1 MPSTI
6 ATFIAH
12 PGEFF
17 ERRVARLSGPRGAG
31 VATALSLASTLA
43 IGAIMWLF
51 SRRFTGTTTIDN
63 PDYPGDQFCE
73 GELSVTPAGCDQPA
87 TQTVEVSSLLWEEI
101 GGILPIA
108 FVGLLVLWVALAVAL
123 HIGASLADADGRIGQ
138 TLEVAAWGFVPTV
151 VTTVVG
157 GAALVAFAAQADLS
171 TGDPETLLT
180 SVEAIR
186 TGVSGLTLQGIQLA
200 GAAWQAYVWAA
211 GLRVVHDISRAAAV
225 TTAAVTAAVPVLLG

>member
-1 MPSTI
+1 MPSTV
-6 ATFIAH
+6 ATFIAR

-17 ERRVARLSGPRGAG
+17 ERRVDRLSGVRGAG
-31 VATALSLASTLA
+31 VAAALSLASILA

-51 SRRFTGTTTIDN
+51 SRQFTGTTTIDN
-63 PDYPGDQFCE
+63 PGYPGDQFCR
-73 GELSVTPAGCDQPA
+73 GELSVTPTGCDEPA

-101 GGILPIA
+101 VGILPIA

-123 HIGASLADADGRIGQ
+123 HIGASLTNADGRIGE
-138 TLEVAAWGFVPTV
+138 TLEIAAWGFVPAV

-171 TGDPETLLT
+171 TGDPETLLA
-180 SVEAIR
+180 SVESIR
-186 TGVSGLTLQGIQLA
+186 TGVTGLTLLGIQLA

-225 TTAAVTAAVPVLLG
+225 TTAVVTAAVPVLLG